1 MSDTPFH
8 RVMPVD
14 ELREGAMRACTIG
27 GREVVLC
34 RSREG
39 VFALDNICTHAEARM
54 SEGRLRGTRLICPF
68 HGAAFDIR
76 DGRVLG
82 GPTLR
87 PLPVYPVQIV
97 DGMIEVSAPGAPGL
111 EFKP

>member
-1 MSDTPFH
+1 MSEAPFH
-8 RVMPVD
+8 RVMPVE
-14 ELREGAMRACTIG
+14 ELREGSMRACDIG

-54 SEGRLRGTRLICPF
+54 SEGRLRGTRLVCPL

-76 DGRVLG
+76 DGRALG
-82 GPTLR
+82 GPAIR
-87 PLPVYPVQIV
+87 PLPVYTVQIV
-97 DGMIEVSAPGAPGL
+97 NGMIEVSAPGAPDL
-111 EFKP
+111 ESKP